1 MLETVTVPEKIVER
15 KIIVFK
21 SRLDLNAVR
30 LTAEK
35 MKTRLFTKFMFIKAK
50 SREIRIVSIDKYYE
64 PHVVIDG
71 EYTID
76 YSAKWFYYIQVD
88 ETMQEVTLFGKTLRP
103 KPLENPE
110 IPRKV
115 IKLTGEGRFRYENKA
130 RMVFDRQWREVG
142 LEQLPYVPFEEQP
155 EKILKE
161 LGKKVGDFKIP
172 AEKEI
177 DILRSKIAQ
186 RPKDTKHIYK
196 ELFTVSERAVIF
208 KPMYKIAFQNTKTG
222 KEATL
227 MIDAVTGQTY
237 RELV

>member
-1 MLETVTVPEKIVER
+1 LLETVTVPEKIVER

-21 SRLDLNAVR
+21 SRLDLNAIR

-35 MKTRLFTKFMFIKAK
+35 MKTRLFTKFMLIKAK

-76 YSAKWFYYIQVD
+76 YSARWFYYIQVD
-88 ETMQEVTLFGKTLRP
+88 ETMQEIALFGKTFKP
-103 KPLENPE
+103 EPLENPE

-130 RMVFDRQWREVG
+130 HMIFDRQWREVG

-161 LGKKVGDFKIP
+161 LGKKFGDFEIP

-177 DILRSKIAQ
+177 DLLRSKIAQ
-186 RPKDTKHIYK
+186 RPKDITHIHK
-196 ELFTVSERAVIF
+196 ELFTVSERAVIY
-208 KPMYKIAFQNTKTG
+208 KPMYKITFQNTRTG
-222 KEATL
+222 KEATV

-237 RELV
+237 KESI

>member
-1 MLETVTVPEKIVER
+1 MSENVVTPEKIVER

-21 SRLDLNAVR
+21 SRLDLNAIR

-35 MKTRLFTKFMFIKAK
+35 MKTRLFTKFMFRKPK

-88 ETMQEVTLFGKTLRP
+88 ETMQEIVLFGQTLRP
-103 KPLENPE
+103 EPLENPE

-130 RMVFDRQWREVG
+130 HMIFDKRWSEVG

-161 LGKKVGDFKIP
+161 LGKKFGNFEIP
-172 AEKEI
+172 AEEEI
-177 DILRSKIAQ
+177 NILRSKIAQ
-186 RPKDTKHIYK
+186 RPNDITHIHK
-196 ELFTVSERAVIF
+196 ESFVVSERALIY
-208 KPMYKIAFQNTKTG
+208 KPMYKVAFQNTKTE
-222 KEATL
+222 KQATVI
-227 MIDAVTGQTY
+227 IDAVTGQTY
-237 RELV
+237 RELT

>member
-1 MLETVTVPEKIVER
+1 MSETITVPEKIVER

-21 SRLDLNAVR
+21 SRLDLNAIR
-30 LTAEK
+30 LVADK
-35 MKTRLFTKFMFIKAK
+35 MKTKLFTKFMFMKPK
-50 SREIRIVSIDKYYE
+50 RREIHVVSIDKYYE

-76 YSAKWFYYIQVD
+76 YSAKWFYYIEVD
-88 ETMQEVTLFGKTLRP
+88 ETMQEITLFGKTLRP
-103 KPLENPE
+103 EPLENPE

-130 RMVFDRQWREVG
+130 HMVFDRQWREVG

-155 EKILKE
+155 EKILKK
-161 LGKKVGDFKIP
+161 LGKKFGNFEIP

-177 DILRSKIAQ
+177 EILRSRIAQ
-186 RPKDTKHIYK
+186 RPKDITHVHK
-196 ELFTVSERAVIF
+196 EFFTVSERAVIY
-208 KPMYKIAFQNTKTG
+208 KPMYKITFQNTKTG
-222 KEATL
+222 KEATV

-237 RELV
+237 R

>member
-1 MLETVTVPEKIVER
+1 MLKTVTVPEKIVER

-21 SRLDLNAVR
+21 SRLDLNAIR
-30 LTAEK
+30 LVAEK
-35 MKTRLFTKFMFIKAK
+35 MNTRLFTKFMFIKAK

-88 ETMQEVTLFGKTLRP
+88 ETMQEIALFGKTLRP
-103 KPLENPE
+103 EPLENPE

-130 RMVFDRQWREVG
+130 HMIFDRQWREVG

-161 LGKKVGDFKIP
+161 LGKKVGNFKIP

-186 RPKDTKHIYK
+186 RPKDLTHIHK
-196 ELFTVSERAVIF
+196 ELFTVSERAVIY
-208 KPMYKIAFQNTKTG
+208 KPMYKITFQNIKTG
-222 KEATL
+222 KEATV

-237 RELV
+237 RELA

>member
-1 MLETVTVPEKIVER
+1 LSETVTVPERIVER

-21 SRLDLNAVR
+21 PRLDLNAIR

-35 MKTRLFTKFMFIKAK
+35 MKTRLFTKFMFMKPK
-50 SREIRIVSIDKYYE
+50 TREIRTVSIDKYYE

-88 ETMQEVTLFGKTLRP
+88 ETMQEITLFGKTLRP
-103 KPLENPE
+103 EPLENPE

-130 RMVFDRQWREVG
+130 HMIFDRQWCEVG

-155 EKILKE
+155 EKILNE
-161 LGKKVGDFKIP
+161 LGKKSRDFEIP

-177 DILRSKIAQ
+177 EILRSKIAQ
-186 RPKDTKHIYK
+186 RPNDITHIHK
-196 ELFTVSERAVIF
+196 ELFTVSERALIY
-208 KPMYKIAFQNTKTG
+208 KPMYKITFQNTKTR
-222 KEATL
+222 KEATAI
-227 MIDAVTGQTY
+227 IDAVTGQTH
-237 RELV
+237 RELI